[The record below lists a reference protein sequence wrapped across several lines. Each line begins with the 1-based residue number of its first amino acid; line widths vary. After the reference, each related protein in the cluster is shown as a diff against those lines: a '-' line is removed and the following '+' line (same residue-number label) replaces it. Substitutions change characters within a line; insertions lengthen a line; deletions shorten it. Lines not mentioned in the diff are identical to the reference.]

1 VTKHEEHSLKSSM
14 QAKQRSLDERV
25 DTLNEKCEDL
35 QRELLEREKLEAD
48 FHNQLHQVTH
58 EKEKLQTQFTQHE
71 LCLEAHREKRT
82 LELQVG
88 ELKHSVAELKEH
100 IRSLR
105 EREKL
110 LVAFPDLTPLAHAQP
125 QSNVV
130 LDMKQQLQA
139 NSIRIEVLDQEN
151 VTLQQ
156 SLFKLKERARQNWF
170 HCLHLVPGSTGR
182 AAVQHRWD
190 TVTEERKQ
198 VEEKV
203 VKNQTAGHRIECPAP
218 PRPCKFTSSHS
229 TSTQSPLLFE
239 NMPTSAV
246 FFCTLTVEA

>member
-1 VTKHEEHSLKSSM
+1 LILLSM

-156 SLFKLKERARQNWF
+156 SLFKLKERARQNATRVGHF
-170 HCLHLVPGSTGR
+170 QCSKNRKGNN
-182 AAVQHRWD
+182 VQLPRGPANSPP
-190 TVTEERKQ
+190 VTPPQ
-198 VEEKV
+198 HKV
-203 VKNQTAGHRIECPAP
+203 HSCSKTCQQAQCFSAP
-218 PRPCKFTSSHS
+218 S
-229 TSTQSPLLFE
+229 L
-239 NMPTSAV
+239 
-246 FFCTLTVEA
+246 